1 MEATVTQAETDFA
14 SYAKLSESDQK
25 ALEQALASIPDD
37 ILSTGDR
44 QWIES
49 RIRNHLQKQGILDT
63 GGGVLGMGEIP
74 AVAFVG
80 RALACLAANY
90 STLQGIS
97 NNQPADKVATSMA
110 RTVTGCVSGDADA
123 IKADI
128 LRYRSQ
134 IGRALEALRL
144 PALRAALLAGDS
156 AG

>member
-1 MEATVTQAETDFA
+1 MAQAAETDFA
-14 SYAKLSESDQK
+14 SYARLSESEQEV
-25 ALEQALASIPDD
+25 LVQALASIPDD

-49 RIRNHLQKQGILDT
+49 RIRNRLEKEGVLNT
-63 GGGVLGMGEIP
+63 GSGVLGLGEIP

-80 RALACLAANY
+80 RALACVAANY
-90 STLQGIS
+90 STMQGIS
-97 NNQPADKVATSMA
+97 NNQPADKVAASMA
-110 RTVTGCVSGDADA
+110 RAVTGCVSGDADA

-134 IGRALEALRL
+134 LGRALEALRL

-156 AG
+156 SG